1 MMDVV
6 GDFVGYIQNE
16 KRYSA
21 HTVNAYLR
29 DINQFIDFLNKSFSG
44 IEPLNANY
52 RHVRGWVVS
61 LMEDKIQARSVNRK
75 LSSLNSFYKYL
86 LRENFVKFNPTDKV
100 ISPKTKKRLPY
111 FVEEKSML
119 DLFNNIDFG
128 SGYIG
133 VRDKLILFIF
143 YMTGIRLSELISIK
157 INDVDLHENTIK
169 VLGKR
174 NKERI
179 IPFGPKLHKEIENFM
194 SFRNNIETN
203 ENLLFITEEGKKLY
217 PKLVYRVVK
226 HYISLV
232 ATIEKRSPHVLRH
245 TFATHLLN
253 NGADLNAIKELL
265 GHANLA
271 ATQVYTHNSFDKLR
285 SIYKKAHPRA

>member
-1 MMDVV
+1 MDVV

-61 LMEDKIQARSVNRK
+61 LMEENIQARSVNRK

-86 LRENFVKFNPTDKV
+86 LRENFVQFNPTEKV
-100 ISPKTKKRLPY
+100 ISPKTKKRLPS
-111 FVEEKSML
+111 FVEEKPML

-128 SGYIG
+128 GGYIG

-179 IPFGPKLHKEIENFM
+179 IPYGPKLHKEIENFM
-194 SFRNNIETN
+194 LFRNNIETN
-203 ENLLFITEEGKKLY
+203 ENLFFLTEEGKKLY

-285 SIYKKAHPRA
+285 TIYKKAHPRA